1 MLTPTTLPVDNL
13 VSISG
18 MGHRPDR
25 RNANKLRC
33 PVDVSSDFPST
44 SILSS

>member
-1 MLTPTTLPVDNL
+1 MLTPTTLLVDNP
-13 VSISG
+13 VSISR

-33 PVDVSSDFPST
+33 PVDVSNDFPST